1 MGVDWEP
8 PDRLPEKLWVEE
20 GLWVERT
27 SYLDSFLWIYLLR
40 VFGYCDVAYSF
51 LFSTEAFVMS
61 KDRCGLIRNSGYYV
75 SHSLSSLSCC

>member
-75 SHSLSSLSCC
+75 SNFLSSLSCC